1 MDRNGVFGNVKSA
14 HRKGGLNR
22 RGLLSGL
29 ATLPLLSQLLA
40 AKNAAAQ
47 QASPGFSF
55 AVCGDSRPMMYLP
68 VKDGRPDLVGL
79 FVEMFG
85 LVMPEKVAEEVVKRD
100 VKLIFDPSTK
110 ELKQVVMP
118 FMSRSEVMTLS
129 VDQGWVTRAT
139 VEDVKLLPGVHRE
152 IFQLEGGDWVSREIV
167 QHVQAG
173 RAKFVINSG
182 DVVWWG
188 NQGRSISDSPY
199 WKRVNDTMLK
209 LLPAPDAEM
218 RAAGLEG
225 RWFMSVGNHEVWG
238 DPKIE
243 GTLAAVPY
251 LKDFGMTPERL
262 IYKFDFLDV
271 RFIFLWSGKYDYRS
285 PSLWD
290 ADRPKYAEQ
299 MVQLQQWLDDAKAKG
314 IKKAFIVFHYP
325 VFCRAGLG
333 PIPEPDNPHKTIAAY
348 AKDLELVV
356 FNGHVHTTEL
366 YDVDGVKYLVLGG
379 GGAEQD
385 PILPGR
391 TSIKVPSN
399 YPPDLY
405 WKGKP
410 PQEEYNYV
418 LVDVAPDQKT
428 KFNLTRY
435 RPGSAEPF
443 ATEALFS

>member
-1 MDRNGVFGNVKSA
+1 MERLDGRARVFGDVNA
-14 HRKGGLNR
+14 AYRKGGLNR

-29 ATLPLLSQLLA
+29 ATLPGLSSLLA
-40 AKNAAAQ
+40 GKNAAAQ
-47 QASPGFSF
+47 QASSGFSF
-55 AVCGDSRPMMYLP
+55 AVCGESRPMMYLP

-85 LVMPEKVAEEVVKRD
+85 LVMPERVAEEVVKRD
-100 VKLIFDPSTK
+100 VKLIFDPTTK
-110 ELKQVVMP
+110 ELSRVVMP

-129 VDQGWVTRAT
+129 VDQGWVTRAS
-139 VEDVKLLPGVHRE
+139 VEDLKLLPGVRRE
-152 IFQLEGGDWVSREIV
+152 IFQIEGGDWVSREIV
-167 QHVQAG
+167 QHVQG
-173 RAKFVINSG
+173 ERAKFVINSG

-188 NQGRSISDSPY
+188 NQGRRASDSPY
-199 WKRVNDTMLK
+199 WKRVNDTMLR

-243 GTLAAVPY
+243 GTLAAMPY
-251 LKDFGMTPERL
+251 LKNFGVTPERL
-262 IYKFDFLDV
+262 IYKFDFRDI

-299 MVQLQQWLDDAKAKG
+299 IVQLQQWLDD
-314 IKKAFIVFHYP
+314 
-325 VFCRAGLG
+325 
-333 PIPEPDNPHKTIAAY
+333 
-348 AKDLELVV
+348 
-356 FNGHVHTTEL
+356 
-366 YDVDGVKYLVLGG
+366 
-379 GGAEQD
+379 
-385 PILPGR
+385 GR
-391 TSIKVPSN
+391 
-399 YPPDLY
+399 
-405 WKGKP
+405 P

-418 LVDVAPDQKT
+418 LVDVAPGEKT
-428 KFNLTRY
+428 KFILTRY